1 MFDNITQ
8 EQWKA
13 RTDDEPALNP
23 FGLEETEAPIILYD
37 PRSQRYLLLPDH
49 DTFYETLVS
58 RSYPLVSHEA
68 QQQIRKAKI
77 GIAGQGTVGG
87 NLVVAM
93 ARYGFENIRTSD
105 PDIFEVTNL
114 NRQPCN
120 LFTVGNEKA
129 SEVAYQ
135 AQAINPFMQIE
146 QFDPVTTE
154 NLESFVRGCDVVVS
168 ALDNTR
174 LIVGLN
180 IEARKQ
186 KVPVVLGTDVGSGIL
201 LDVFDYR
208 QTDNLMHGR
217 VLESDMDLPAIQLI
231 FKFLGIDNFPVE
243 MLEAL
248 QMRMRGELDYFSQTI
263 VSANMC
269 SSALI
274 KAVSALV
281 TGQPLRKSTSVDLL
295 SVLLTEED
303 EALRQQKRTEIVAA
317 LKQMLGLP

>member
-1 MFDNITQ
+1 
-8 EQWKA
+8 
-13 RTDDEPALNP
+13 
-23 FGLEETEAPIILYD
+23 
-37 PRSQRYLLLPDH
+37 YLLLPDH

-58 RSYPLVSHEA
+58 RSYPLVSREA
-68 QQQIRKAKI
+68 QQQLRQAKI

-105 PDIFEVTNL
+105 PDTFEVTNL

-120 LFTVGNEKA
+120 LFTVGNEKVR
-129 SEVAYQ
+129 EVAYQ
-135 AQAINPFMQIE
+135 AAAINPFMQIE
-146 QFDPVTTE
+146 QFEPVSAQ
-154 NLESFVRGCDVVVS
+154 NLESFVQGCDVVVS
-168 ALDNTR
+168 ALDNTS

-208 QTDNLMHGR
+208 QTNDLMHGR
-217 VLESDMDLPAIQLI
+217 VVESDINLPAIQLI

-243 MLEAL
+243 MLDAL
-248 QMRMRGELDYFSQTI
+248 QMRMRGELDYFAQTI

-274 KAVSALV
+274 KAVSFLV
-281 TGQPLRKSTSVDLL
+281 TGQAMRKSTAVDLL

-303 EALRQQKRTEIVAA
+303 ESLRQQKRTETIAA
-317 LKQMLGLP
+317 LKQAFGLP